1 MLQVVLTLSVTGCL
15 HSATYSMNIVAVCF
29 LTPSVLQTVSPSLR
43 ACYPTIYRNII
54 LPLSLC
60 WCETWSFTLR
70 EEHRLR
76 VFENGALRNIIVPK
90 RDEAIGDWRKFHSE
104 ELHDLFSSPNIT
116 RVIKSRRMRLAE
128 HVERIGGRIVA
139 YSVWMGKPGD
149 RGNLEDTR
157 LNIRIILKWIF
168 KN

>member
-1 MLQVVLTLSVTGCL
+1 
-15 HSATYSMNIVAVCF
+15 
-29 LTPSVLQTVSPSLR
+29 
-43 ACYPTIYRNII
+43 
-54 LPLSLC
+54 
-60 WCETWSFTLR
+60 
-70 EEHRLR
+70 
-76 VFENGALRNIIVPK
+76 VPK
-90 RDEAIGDWRKFHSE
+90 RDEATGDWRKFHSE

-139 YSVWMGKPGD
+139 YGVWMGKPGD